1 MNLKTAI
8 ASLLIGTA
16 AWSSGV
22 EGFNVPSGA
31 AVGSVRAVETNSAGS
46 NSNSY
51 SNLLAQ
57 IDDANPYAQN
67 LKSKLSM
74 VAGGAQA
81 EEYYEGVRIGPP
93 PDLPSLLLH
102 NRIVYIGMPLVPAVT
117 ELVIAE
123 LLYLN
128 YESTSD
134 PITMYINSSGTTTAT
149 GQSVGFETE
158 AFAIADVMKYV
169 RPPVHTVAL
178 GQAFGAAA
186 MLLAQGK
193 RGRRSALPNATILLN
208 QPKSMAR
215 GQASDI
221 AIKAREVQANRRT
234 MCELLA
240 SACQKPVNVVE
251 KDCQRVK
258 YLQPHEAV
266 EYGLIDRVLENE
278 KSLPVKPSFISQLN
292 Q

>member
-1 MNLKTAI
+1 MVHFRRAI
-8 ASLLIGTA
+8 VGLASLLIVNVSAFTTNINPA
-16 AWSSGV
+16 AKKV
-22 EGFNVPSGA
+22 ELARAKVQDEYARIANFN
-31 AVGSVRAVETNSAGS
+31 
-46 NSNSY
+46 
-51 SNLLAQ
+51 
-57 IDDANPYAQN
+57 
-67 LKSKLSM
+67 M

-128 YESTSD
+128 YESTTD

-149 GQSVGFETE
+149 GQQVGFETE

-178 GQAFGAAA
+178 GQAFGAAS
-186 MLLAQGK
+186 MLLSQGQ
-193 RGRRSALPNATILLN
+193 RGKRSALPNATIMLN
-208 QPKSMAR
+208 QPRSQSQ

-221 AIKAREVQANRRT
+221 AIKAREVRHNRRT
-234 MCELLA
+234 MCQLI
-240 SACQKPVNVVE
+240 SNACQKPVSVVE
-251 KDCQRVK
+251 TYCERTK

-266 EYGLIDRVLENE
+266 EFGLIDRVLQSE
-278 KSLPVKPSFISQLN
+278 KSLPVKPSFISQLS
-292 Q
+292 

>member
-1 MNLKTAI
+1 MVNFKAG
-8 ASLLIGTA
+8 AVCLLAGFGLN
-16 AWSSGV
+16 GV
-22 EGFNVPSGA
+22 SAFAPQKNSVGKKLDLGRDNMILDTNNNKNVNNDY
-31 AVGSVRAVETNSAGS
+31 TKMLAGS
-46 NSNSY
+46 MN
-51 SNLLAQ
+51 
-57 IDDANPYAQN
+57 
-67 LKSKLSM
+67 M
-74 VAGGAQA
+74 VAGGAAA

-117 ELVIAE
+117 ELIIAE

-134 PITMYINSSGTTTAT
+134 PITMYINSSGTTTAN

-186 MLLAQGK
+186 MLLSQGTRGK
-193 RGRRSALPNATILLN
+193 RSSLPNATIMLN

-221 AIKAREVQANRRT
+221 AIRAREVAANRRT
-234 MCELLA
+234 TCDLIA
-240 SACQKPVNVVE
+240 RACQKPFETVME
-251 KDCQRVK
+251 DCSRVK
-258 YLQPHEAV
+258 YLSPHEAV
-266 EYGLIDRVLENE
+266 EYGLIDRVLQSDS
-278 KSLPVKPSFISQLN
+278 SLPVKPSFIQQLSS
-292 Q
+292 

>member
-1 MNLKTAI
+1 MVSFKTSLTLLLTIVSSSCAFSPTSRPNAVKPTNINNPAFQKVEAARAKVESMFGSDYKNTLEQMN
-8 ASLLIGTA
+8 
-16 AWSSGV
+16 
-22 EGFNVPSGA
+22 
-31 AVGSVRAVETNSAGS
+31 
-46 NSNSY
+46 
-51 SNLLAQ
+51 
-57 IDDANPYAQN
+57 
-67 LKSKLSM
+67 M

-117 ELVIAE
+117 ELIIAE

-128 YESTSD
+128 YESTTE

-149 GQSVGFETE
+149 GQQVGFETE

-186 MLLAQGK
+186 MVLSQGK
-193 RGRRSALPNATILLN
+193 RGKRSSLPNATIMLN
-208 QPKSMAR
+208 QPRSQSQ

-221 AIKAREVQANRRT
+221 AIKAREVVNNRKT
-234 MCELLA
+234 MCQLIA
-240 SACQKPVNVVE
+240 SGCQKPLDVVT

-266 EYGLIDRVLENE
+266 EYGLIDRVLMSES
-278 KSLPVKPSFISQLN
+278 SLPIKPSFIEQLN
-292 Q
+292 

>member
-1 MNLKTAI
+1 MVQLKTALVG
-8 ASLLIGTA
+8 LLSILTISPTMA
-16 AWSSGV
+16 FTPSS
-22 EGFNVPSGA
+22 
-31 AVGSVRAVETNSAGS
+31 S
-46 NSNSY
+46 NSQSLVNGMINSV
-51 SNLLAQ
+51 NPAAKKVELARAKVQ
-57 IDDANPYAQN
+57 DEYRKIAEMN
-67 LKSKLSM
+67 M

-128 YESTSD
+128 YESTTD

-149 GQSVGFETE
+149 GQQVGFETE

-186 MLLAQGK
+186 MLLSQGQ
-193 RGRRSALPNATILLN
+193 RGRRSALPNATIMLN
-208 QPKSMAR
+208 QPRSQSQ

-221 AIKAREVQANRRT
+221 AIKAREVRHNRRT
-234 MCELLA
+234 MCQLIANA
-240 SACQKPVNVVE
+240 SQKPVTVVE
-251 KDCQRVK
+251 GYCERTK

-266 EYGLIDRVLENE
+266 EFGIVDRVLQSE
-278 KSLPVKPSFISQLN
+278 KSLPVKPSFIEQLS
-292 Q
+292 